1 MKTQLKILR
10 SELNL
15 TLKQLADALNLSSGT
30 ISLIENGKRNLT
42 DRTIADLE
50 RIYRVNPEWLRT
62 GEGEMFK
69 ERTREVEIAE
79 MTSNMFHADNTDYRY
94 NLMRILNQI
103 PDENMEMLYLLAKEW
118 VDNVLTAE
126 NENANFKE

>member
-1 MKTQLKILR
+1 MNTQLKILR

-15 TLKQLADALNLSSGT
+15 TLKQLAEALNLTSGT

-126 NENANFKE
+126 NEKANSKE

>member
-1 MKTQLKILR
+1 MQYK
-10 SELNL
+10 
-15 TLKQLADALNLSSGT
+15 TLKQLADALNLTSGT

-126 NENANFKE
+126 NEKANSKE

>member
-1 MKTQLKILR
+1 MNTQLKILR

-15 TLKQLADALNLSSGT
+15 TLKQLADALNLTSGT

-126 NENANFKE
+126 NEKANSKE

>member
-1 MKTQLKILR
+1 MNKVFTPAGRRYAYNII
-10 SELNL
+10 
-15 TLKQLADALNLSSGT
+15 QLADALNLTSGT

-126 NENANFKE
+126 NEKANSKE

>member
-1 MKTQLKILR
+1 MNTQLKILR

-15 TLKQLADALNLSSGT
+15 TLKQLADALNLTSGT

-103 PDENMEMLYLLAKEW
+103 PDENMEMLYLLAKDW
-118 VDNVLTAE
+118 VNNVLTAE
-126 NENANFKE
+126 NEKANSKE